1 MTMPETHEETG
12 PSAWVLKPITEIRG
26 VRHALTMTLDGMVQ
40 AISEDLTKDEA
51 DGIGAMTAALHSA
64 SRAATNAVLGV
75 PRGTPL
81 KTVTSHN
88 DRGIYMVMP
97 VGEGT
102 NTLIAAAGDEDMP
115 MGVVAAT
122 MARQAMK
129 LGEQIMSVP
138 ARTNDG
144 AS

>member
-1 MTMPETHEETG
+1 MITPENHDVTG
-12 PSAWVLKPITEIRG
+12 SSAWVLKPITEIPG

-40 AISEDLTKDEA
+40 ATSENLTKDEA

-75 PRGTPL
+75 PPSTPL

-88 DRGIYMVMP
+88 DQGIYMVMP

-102 NTLIAAAGDEDMP
+102 NTLIAAAGDQDMP

-138 ARTNDG
+138 AR
-144 AS
+144 ASDAAS

>member
-1 MTMPETHEETG
+1 MTMPEAHEETG
-12 PSAWVLKPITEIRG
+12 PSAWVLKPITEIPG

-40 AISEDLTKDEA
+40 ATSENLTKDEA

-64 SRAATNAVLGV
+64 SRAATNAVLGA
-75 PRGTPL
+75 PPSTPL
-81 KTVTSHN
+81 RTVTTHN
-88 DRGIYMVMP
+88 DQGTYMVMP

-102 NTLIAAAGDEDMP
+102 NTLIAAAGDQDMP

-138 ARTNDG
+138 ARTSDR

>member
-1 MTMPETHEETG
+1 MSEAYEESG
-12 PSAWVLKPITEIRG
+12 PSSWVLKPITEIRG

-40 AISEDLTKDEA
+40 ATSENLTKDEA

-64 SRAATNAVLGV
+64 SRAATNAVLGA
-75 PRGTPL
+75 PPSTPL
-81 KTVTSHN
+81 TTVTSHN
-88 DRGIYMVMP
+88 DRGTYMVMP

-102 NTLIAAAGDEDMP
+102 NTLIAAAGDQDMP

-138 ARTNDG
+138 ARVNDG
-144 AS
+144 VS

>member
-1 MTMPETHEETG
+1 
-12 PSAWVLKPITEIRG
+12 
-26 VRHALTMTLDGMVQ
+26 
-40 AISEDLTKDEA
+40 
-51 DGIGAMTAALHSA
+51 
-64 SRAATNAVLGV
+64 
-75 PRGTPL
+75 
-81 KTVTSHN
+81 
-88 DRGIYMVMP
+88 MVMP

-144 AS
+144 VS